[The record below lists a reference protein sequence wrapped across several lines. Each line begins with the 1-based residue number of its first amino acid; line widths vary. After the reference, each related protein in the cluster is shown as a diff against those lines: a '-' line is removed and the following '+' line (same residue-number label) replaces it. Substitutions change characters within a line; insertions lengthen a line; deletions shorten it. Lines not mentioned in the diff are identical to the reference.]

1 MRDTYVYVCE
11 GEVSREKKR
20 KRLGANTQKNR
31 ANRGHS
37 LIPNLSSFSFYD
49 KVLMSLWYCWGLIQN
64 ATEFSLQHSH
74 WWFSRPVTPSKLKW
88 KPLNTGSLE
97 SGKVKED
104 IYTKSLA
111 KNQVCAIFHDHM
123 RDIRK
128 KRFTPNYKAFYG
140 DATFV
145 GNRQKHLFLSF
156 PTNVWIL
163 RLRNS

>member
-1 MRDTYVYVCE
+1 
-11 GEVSREKKR
+11 
-20 KRLGANTQKNR
+20 
-31 ANRGHS
+31 
-37 LIPNLSSFSFYD
+37 
-49 KVLMSLWYCWGLIQN
+49 MSLWYCWGLIEN

-74 WWFSRPVTPSKLKW
+74 WWFSEPVTPSKLKW

-111 KNQVCAIFHDHM
+111 KNQVCAIFHM

-128 KRFTPNYKAFYG
+128 KRFTQNYKAFYG

-145 GNRQKHLFLSF
+145 ETDRNICFWVFQLMCELFAWE
-156 PTNVWIL
+156 THKD
-163 RLRNS
+163 